1 MSMTVKQLA
10 DHLHVSKTAIRKRFT
25 EEFKSKYVE
34 TSSDGSLRVTE
45 EGCKL
50 IEESLQKRAETSQ
63 TKFAET
69 NVILDLH
76 LLIDSQKEILTFLRG
91 QLVIKDDQIQT
102 QQKQIEDLRVE
113 LERERQHSREQSDKL
128 AILADQAQQLHAAVT
143 IKQIPDN
150 QTSKKHWWQRKRKG
164 NENQ

>member
-34 TSSDGSLRVTE
+34 TIPDGSLRVTE

-69 NVILDLH
+69 NAILDLH
-76 LLIDSQKEILTFLRG
+76 LLIDSQKEILTFLKG
-91 QLVIKDDQIQT
+91 QLAIKDDQIQT

-113 LERERQHSREQSDKL
+113 LERERQHAREQSDKL

-150 QTSKKHWWQRKRKG
+150 QPSKKHWWQRKSKN
-164 NENQ
+164 NESK